1 MIIYITGIPAAGKTT
16 LVESIEKELGEHS
29 DCSPLPLFKGKLYKD
44 TFVMH
49 CDTLSYGTIGKF
61 KDFVNFFEKSN
72 MLNCLIEGD
81 RFTSADS
88 IEWLLDNYPNSKV
101 FILTV
106 DKTVEKQ
113 RQESRTQ
120 SSKWIDGRHTVIN
133 NIRKNFLLMNRLTIR
148 DTYGK
153 LDIVKQEIMDILKNE

>member
-61 KDFVNFFEKSN
+61 KDFVNFFECLLISVLFRWDLHN
-72 MLNCLIEGD
+72 VGILCWNC
-81 RFTSADS
+81 R
-88 IEWLLDNYPNSKV
+88 
-101 FILTV
+101 
-106 DKTVEKQ
+106 
-113 RQESRTQ
+113 
-120 SSKWIDGRHTVIN
+120 
-133 NIRKNFLLMNRLTIR
+133 
-148 DTYGK
+148 
-153 LDIVKQEIMDILKNE
+153 